1 MRAKR
6 TEQTGIIRTKGW
18 IKKNTKRATAARN
31 GLQQSKP
38 KQLLTRSHHDEEI
51 RLPRILPDVPV
62 VPGRQR
68 LPEEHDVG
76 LDEPPTALLFAHR
89 SPLLFYDDSFALPA
103 IEGVRALRA
112 RRRAEVWEETRW
124 GEIFFDSR

>member
-1 MRAKR
+1 MFTGPTMRAKR

-38 KQLLTRSHHDEEI
+38 KQLLTRSHHD
-51 RLPRILPDVPV
+51 
-62 VPGRQR
+62 
-68 LPEEHDVG
+68 DVG